1 MSNEKN
7 DHRLQAITSLMNQ
20 IDHHSSANPI
30 QPSQLEVYKA
40 ALLQLSTHV
49 DLFSEEDFPAPT
61 PKEIAKT
68 YLLAENPDAGAAL
81 YLVSILPFGPS
92 PIHDHGA
99 FAIIAGLSGFEQNTV
114 YARASDESGAGKAT
128 LKVDR
133 TLELGPF
140 DALAL
145 MPNDIHHIDNQH
157 SLPARHLHLYGTA
170 FEHQLDRLEFD
181 ITEQTAR
188 VAPAMTVSVDRFGQ
202 VV

>member
-1 MSNEKN
+1 MVEDSIRLKNE
-7 DHRLQAITSLMNQ
+7 ISGLMKFV
-20 IDHHSSANPI
+20 SSATAGAVI
-30 QPSQLEVYKA
+30 DRATLEALQDQLLRLAV
-40 ALLQLSTHV
+40 HV
-49 DLFSEEDFPAPT
+49 NLFSEEDFPAPT
-61 PKEIAKT
+61 PKEVAKT

-92 PIHDHGA
+92 PIHDHGT
-99 FAIIAGLSGFEQNTV
+99 FAIIAGLSGFEHNTV
-114 YARASDESGAGKAT
+114 YARARDESGAGKAT

-157 SLPARHLHLYGTA
+157 ALPTRHLHLYGTA

-181 ITEQTAR
+181 ITQQTAK
-188 VAPAMTVSVDRFGQ
+188 VVPAMTVPVDRSRL

>member
-1 MSNEKN
+1 MVEDSIRLRNE
-7 DHRLQAITSLMNQ
+7 ISGLMKFV
-20 IDHHSSANPI
+20 SSATAGAVI
-30 QPSQLEVYKA
+30 DRATLEALQDQLLRLAV
-40 ALLQLSTHV
+40 HV
-49 DLFSEEDFPAPT
+49 NLFSEEDFPAPT

-92 PIHDHGA
+92 PIHDHGT
-99 FAIIAGLSGFEQNTV
+99 FAIIAGLSGFEHNTV
-114 YARASDESGAGKAT
+114 YARARDESGAGKAT

-157 SLPARHLHLYGTA
+157 ALPTRHLHLYGTA

-181 ITEQTAR
+181 ITQQTAK
-188 VAPAMTVSVDRFGQ
+188 VAPAMTVPVDRSRL

>member
-1 MSNEKN
+1 MKFV
-7 DHRLQAITSLMNQ
+7 
-20 IDHHSSANPI
+20 SSATAGAVI
-30 QPSQLEVYKA
+30 DRATLEALQDQLLRLAV
-40 ALLQLSTHV
+40 HV
-49 DLFSEEDFPAPT
+49 NLFSEEDFPPPT
-61 PKEIAKT
+61 PKEVAKT

-92 PIHDHGA
+92 PIHDHGT
-99 FAIIAGLSGFEQNTV
+99 FAIIAGLSGFEHNTV

-128 LKVDR
+128 LTVDR

-157 SLPARHLHLYGTA
+157 SLPTRHLHLYGTA

-181 ITEQTAR
+181 ITQQTAKI
-188 VAPAMTVSVDRFGQ
+188 APAMTVPVDRSRQ
-202 VV
+202 VM